1 MLIKCPECELQV
13 SDKALNCPHCGYPMQ
28 PNIKSRKPRNKNN
41 KRRRLPNG
49 FGQISEIKKRNL
61 RNPFRAMVTVGKTPA
76 GRPICKPLKPES
88 YFPTYND
95 AYAAL
100 VEYNKNPYDLEP
112 AITIKELYEKWTE
125 EYFKTL
131 TSNSSIRTI
140 NSAWSYCSSVYNMRA
155 VDIRARHI
163 KGCMENGTAVIKG
176 KETHPTAGVK
186 SRIKSMFNLMLD
198 YALEYEIVDKNYAR
212 TFTLSDDIIK
222 EKEETK
228 RGHIPF
234 TEIEIKTLW
243 EHIEDTPYVDVILI
257 QCYSG
262 WRPQEL
268 GLLRL
273 ENIDLNNWT
282 FLGGMKTE
290 AGTNRIVPIHSKIR
304 SLVMKRYKEAKEIK
318 SEYLINCT
326 DSTTYRNKFLFT
338 YDKYQKRF
346 NKIRDNLKLNPQ
358 HRAHD
363 GRMHFVTMAKK
374 YGIDEYAIKYIVGH
388 NITDIT
394 EKVYTQR
401 EINWLKEE
409 IEKIK

>member
-13 SDKALNCPHCGYPMQ
+13 SDKALSCPHCGYPMQ

-222 EKEETK
+222 EKEEAK